1 MHGWSR
7 NQPTKQKQDTTAVEV
22 NLRCFS
28 LSASLRV
35 ERVQVHQRALAAAAT
50 RCAASIAIPSWAHT
64 DACVLGGPSDGDGVA
79 DPVMVQPQPD
89 RHTDRIARLIDDPV
103 RRIPGALG
111 VQGAHKLQG
120 RLVVDLVVGQV
131 QLLDGVRT
139 LVHADELADRENAAP
154 GDPVGEQLQRR
165 RLHLELCERLQ
176 QHPEHL
182 VTHAVVAEVHLAA
195 AASQGALAMLL
206 LEGSEAHPQPT
217 AIQLHAGFC
226 EPRLDAGH
234 GDLQL
239 PLLTTATQIEAAA
252 RNLLHVPGVHVAI
265 GGACIRACNGCQQT
279 AIERAI
285 RVLLVA
291 RLDVCPTSVASSSR
305 RCVQLRSGVGLHRAR
320 ANEAGGGGLALAT
333 ILVAEH
339 AAVRA
344 IEGVAILVPV
354 PRALD
359 AGLAAVDAA
368 SLAAGGLRW

>member
-1 MHGWSR
+1 
-7 NQPTKQKQDTTAVEV
+7 
-22 NLRCFS
+22 
-28 LSASLRV
+28 
-35 ERVQVHQRALAAAAT
+35 
-50 RCAASIAIPSWAHT
+50 
-64 DACVLGGPSDGDGVA
+64 
-79 DPVMVQPQPD
+79 MVQPQPD

-368 SLAAGGLRW
+368 NLAAGGRRW